1 MEKRTVERTMF
12 YNASPEIFKKAEIL
26 RKNMTKTEKMLWD
39 KLKKNQ
45 LGVRFKAQHP
55 MMNFIAD
62 FYCHKSKLVLEI
74 DGESHIKQKEY
85 DSGRTAEMEKFGIR
99 VIRFS
104 NDEIIENIEK
114 VIKVIKKNLS
124 IFIEA
129 SRSL

>member
-124 IFIEA
+124 IV
-129 SRSL
+129 